1 MSTGKAVNR
10 PVDVKQKEA
19 DVNNKLQLYGIFQ
32 AFSNGKVPSNKQID
46 IALNSA
52 LASKPLS
59 SPSKKL
65 STEGQQLV
73 GDLRKVIEQAK
84 VLLLTKNEGNLLQ
97 DFIWNAEQISGGNQ
111 ALPGAPVDKNTAK
124 QHGNEALDGLRTLG
138 TLLISNGQ
146 FRKLLSDATTLLR
159 DIAGDAAQ
167 NTANKVKPSDEAL
180 NQMDKPADDNT
191 WHENPDM
198 SRGNLKETMRQKM
211 PVGKQDM
218 KQAAG
223 DANQAAHP
231 DGSRDPRDT
240 ARLGAHE
247 GQTGQNTG
255 MSAQGGLEQGKQQL
269 SEKIPEEDKEKAR
282 ARRDQLNNYLK
293 GKMPQERREQTIWR
307 LKKMVVE
314 VQGHQDYQRAIETLL
329 RLAEQYAGHG
339 KNLGQQG
346 AGTVQGFKT
355 DNKHWLTNIKTLLER
370 FANSTSADDL
380 IDSINQ
386 IYKDADSDPEL
397 KGWFRNL
404 NQYVHKCLQQQGY
417 ILEDR
422 STEEW
427 NRIYDQGHE
436 LLRGRYRGHTDRI
449 ADEFKFIGQQ
459 FDADEQNRQ
468 FAQSVNKLFLDIG
481 NDENG
486 QTTFK
491 PHLVKDLTDVIL
503 PGLFESVQYVPIP
516 RIEYSDPMVDAIV
529 ENLVIESDNLAP
541 NVMEFGSDNYWRWG
555 RKSIINKNKNKVM
568 LSVSGVQMDLRDV
581 SYYLKKKQGF
591 PSITDKGVMD
601 IFMGGSGFSFK
612 VELETA
618 DKAREHA
625 QTHFFKVTKVET
637 DIQNLQV
644 KVKMSNHKLLFS
656 MFKPLLLK
664 VMRPVIQKVLE
675 KQIKDSVNQLDGM
688 LYDIKKEADR
698 AEAEAKRNPDPEH
711 LQNMYQRYAS
721 AAQSRV
727 MQGKQKKEHLKE
739 KTKDTQVNVAVTQHD
754 SIFKNISLPGGI
766 STKAT
771 EYKELAAK
779 GDKWESP
786 IFSIGSAR
794 ETSSL
799 PQIAKVARK
808 PHGRTG
814 GYGST
819 TSSTGTGSGLG
830 SSGRGLDSQYDS
842 AGTGAGY
849 GNQGYGNQG
858 LSPGQGLSSGQGLGA
873 GAGLAAGSGLAAS
886 QGLPDRSG
894 LGHQSGQIGSG
905 AHSGSGNAG
914 LAHGQHTGAQSGQ
927 FGDYPQGLNQQQLG
941 GTGEG
946 LYSNTQ
952 SSTHPNTGGQFANQV
967 DNAFNSATGHGSG
980 GGVAS
985 TTGPGAPAHG
995 DSQFHTTF
1003 GDQNPVF
1010 QGRA

>member
-32 AFSNGKVPSNKQID
+32 AFANGKVPSNKQID

-65 STEGQQLV
+65 STEGQSLV
-73 GDLRKVIEQAK
+73 ADLRKVIEQAK
-84 VLLLTKNEGNLLQ
+84 ILLLTKNEGNLLQ

-111 ALPGAPVDKNTAK
+111 TLPGAPVDKDTAK

-138 TLLISNGQ
+138 TLVISNGQ

-167 NTANKVKPSDEAL
+167 NTANKVKPSEDEL
-180 NQMDKPADDNT
+180 NQIDRPAEDNT

-198 SRGNLKETMRQKM
+198 SKGNLKETMRQKM
-211 PVGKQDM
+211 PIGRQDV

-240 ARLGAHE
+240 AQLGAHE
-247 GQTGQNTG
+247 GQTGNNTG
-255 MSAQGGLEQGKQQL
+255 MNAQAGVQQGKEQL
-269 SEKIPEEDKEKAR
+269 KAKIPEEDQEKVR
-282 ARRDQLNNYLK
+282 ARRDQFNNYLK

-314 VQGHQDYQRAIETLL
+314 VQGHSDYQRAIETLL
-329 RLAEQYAGHG
+329 SLAERYAGHG
-339 KNLGQQG
+339 KQLGQQG
-346 AGTVQGFKT
+346 AGTVQGAHQEDDALTRAEADIKVRNLDFKA
-355 DNKHWLTNIKTLLER
+355 NNEHWLTNIKTLLER
-370 FANSTSADDL
+370 FANSTSSDDL

-386 IYKDADSDPEL
+386 IYKDADNDPEL
-397 KGWFRNL
+397 KGWFRHL
-404 NQYVHKCLQQQGY
+404 NQYIHKCLQQQGY

-427 NRIYDQGHE
+427 NQIYDQGHE

-468 FAQSVNKLFLDIG
+468 FAQSVNKLFLDLG

-486 QTTFK
+486 KTTFK

-555 RKSIINKNKNKVM
+555 RKSITNKNKNKVM

-637 DIQNLQV
+637 DIQNLSI
-644 KVKMSNHKLLFS
+644 KLKKSNHKLLFN

-675 KQIKDSVNQLDGM
+675 KQIKDSVNQVDSM

-698 AEAEAKRNPDPEH
+698 AEAEAKRNPDPEN

-721 AAQSRV
+721 AAQNRV
-727 MQGKQKKEHLKE
+727 MQGKQKKEQLKE

-799 PQIAKVARK
+799 PQVAKVTRK
-808 PHGRTG
+808 SHGRSG
-814 GYGST
+814 GYEPT
-819 TSSTGTGSGLG
+819 TTRTGNGSGLG
-830 SSGRGLDSQYDS
+830 SNQYDS
-842 AGTGAGY
+842 AGAGY
-849 GNQGYGNQG
+849 GTQGYGNQG
-858 LSPGQGLSSGQGLGA
+858 LSSGAGLGA
-873 GAGLAAGSGLAAS
+873 GAGLTGAGLAGS

-905 AHSGSGNAG
+905 LGSSG
-914 LAHGQHTGAQSGQ
+914 LAQGHQLPGQTGA
-927 FGDYPQGLNQQQLG
+927 YPTGLNQQQLG

-946 LYSNTQ
+946 VYNTH
-952 SSTHPNTGGQFANQV
+952 SSTQPTSTAGQFANQV
-967 DNAFNSATGHGSG
+967 DNAFDSATGHGHG

-985 TTGPGAPAHG
+985 TTGPGAPVQG
-995 DSQFHTTF
+995 DTQFHTSF

>member
-1 MSTGKAVNR
+1 M
-10 PVDVKQKEA
+10 
-19 DVNNKLQLYGIFQ
+19 
-32 AFSNGKVPSNKQID
+32 
-46 IALNSA
+46 
-52 LASKPLS
+52 
-59 SPSKKL
+59 
-65 STEGQQLV
+65 
-73 GDLRKVIEQAK
+73 
-84 VLLLTKNEGNLLQ
+84 
-97 DFIWNAEQISGGNQ
+97 
-111 ALPGAPVDKNTAK
+111 
-124 QHGNEALDGLRTLG
+124 
-138 TLLISNGQ
+138 
-146 FRKLLSDATTLLR
+146 SDASTLLR

-167 NTANKVKPSDEAL
+167 NTANKVRPSEEAL
-180 NQMDKPADDNT
+180 QQVDQPAEDNT
-191 WHENPDM
+191 WHENPDF
-198 SRGNLKETMRQKM
+198 SKNNLKDTIKQRM
-211 PVGKQDM
+211 PVGKQDV
-218 KQAAG
+218 KQAVG

-231 DGSRDPRDT
+231 EGSRDPRDT
-240 ARLGAHE
+240 AQLGAHE
-247 GQTGQNTG
+247 GQTGANTG
-255 MSAQGGLEQGKQQL
+255 LNAQAGLEQGKQQL
-269 SEKIPEEDKEKAR
+269 AAKIPEEDKEKAR

-307 LKKMVVE
+307 LKKMIVE
-314 VQGHQDYQRAIETLL
+314 VQSHQDYQRAIETLL
-329 RLAEQYAGHG
+329 NLVERYAGHG
-339 KNLGQQG
+339 KQLGQQG
-346 AGTVQGFKT
+346 AGTVQGAHQEDDALTRAEADMKVRILGFT
-355 DNKHWLTNIKTLLER
+355 TENKHWLTNIKTLLER

-386 IYKDADSDPEL
+386 VYKDADQDPEL
-397 KGWFRNL
+397 KGWFRHL
-404 NQYVHKCLQQQGY
+404 NQYIRKCLQQQGY

-427 NRIYDQGHE
+427 NQIYDQGHE

-468 FAQSVNKLFLDIG
+468 FAESVNKLFLDLG

-486 QTTFK
+486 KTTFK

-516 RIEYSDPMVDAIV
+516 RIEVSDPQVDMIV

-555 RKSIINKNKNKVM
+555 RKSITNKNKNKMM

-581 SYYLKKKQGF
+581 SYYIKKKQGF

-625 QTHFFKVTKVET
+625 QTHFFKVNKVET
-637 DIQNLQV
+637 DIQNLSV
-644 KVKMSNHKLLFS
+644 KLKKSNHKLLFN

-664 VMRPVIQKVLE
+664 VMRPAIQKVLE

-688 LYDIKKEADR
+688 LYDIKTEADR
-698 AEAEAKRNPDPEH
+698 AEAEAKRNPDPQN

-721 AAQSRV
+721 SAQNRI
-727 MQGKQKKEHLKE
+727 MQGKQKKEQLKE
-739 KTKDTQVNVAVTQHD
+739 RTKDTQVNVAVTQHD

-799 PQIAKVARK
+799 PQLAKITRK
-808 PHGRTG
+808 PHGRPEGYAPTTTRTG
-814 GYGST
+814 G
-819 TSSTGTGSGLG
+819 GSGLG
-830 SSGRGLDSQYDS
+830 SSQYD
-842 AGTGAGY
+842 GTGAGY
-849 GNQGYGNQG
+849 GNQGLAGA
-858 LSPGQGLSSGQGLGA
+858 GA
-873 GAGLAAGSGLAAS
+873 GAGLAAG

-905 AHSGSGNAG
+905 PGHAG
-914 LAHGQHTGAQSGQ
+914 LAGGAPLAG
-927 FGDYPQGLNQQQLG
+927 GPLG
-941 GTGEG
+941 GQTGTYPAG
-946 LYSNTQ
+946 QPIGQTSAIPG
-952 SSTHPNTGGQFANQV
+952 STTGQFANQV
-967 DNAFNSATGHGSG
+967 DNAFDSATGHGHG

-985 TTGPGAPAHG
+985 TTGPGAPVQG
-995 DSQFHTTF
+995 DGQFHTTF

>member
-32 AFSNGKVPSNKQID
+32 AFANGKVPSNKQID

-84 VLLLTKNEGNLLQ
+84 ILLLTKNEGNLLQ

-111 ALPGAPVDKNTAK
+111 TLPGAPIDKDTAK

-167 NTANKVKPSDEAL
+167 NTANKVKPSEEAL
-180 NQMDKPADDNT
+180 NQMDKPAEDNT

-198 SRGNLKETMRQKM
+198 SRGNLKETLRQKV
-211 PVGKQDM
+211 PVGKQDV

-223 DANQAAHP
+223 DVNQATHP

-247 GQTGQNTG
+247 GQTGNNTG
-255 MSAQGGLEQGKQQL
+255 MNAQAGLEQGKQQL
-269 SEKIPEEDKEKAR
+269 SAKIPDEDKDKVR

-329 RLAEQYAGHG
+329 SLAERYAGHG
-339 KNLGQQG
+339 KNLGQQSV
-346 AGTVQGFKT
+346 GTVQGAHQE
-355 DNKHWLTNIKTLLER
+355 DDALTRAEADIKTLLER

-386 IYKDADSDPEL
+386 IYKDADNDPEL
-397 KGWFRNL
+397 KGWFRHL
-404 NQYVHKCLQQQGY
+404 NQYIHKCLQQQGY

-427 NRIYDQGHE
+427 NQIYDQGHE

-468 FAQSVNKLFLDIG
+468 FAQSVNKLFLDLG

-486 QTTFK
+486 KTTFK

-555 RKSIINKNKNKVM
+555 RKSITNKNKNKVM

-637 DIQNLQV
+637 DIQNLAV
-644 KVKMSNHKLLFS
+644 KLKKSNHKLLFN

-688 LYDIKKEADR
+688 LYDVKKEADR
-698 AEAEAKRNPDPEH
+698 AEAEAKRNPDPEN

-721 AAQSRV
+721 AAQNRV
-727 MQGKQKKEHLKE
+727 MQGKQKKEQMKE
-739 KTKDTQVNVAVTQHD
+739 RTKDTQVNVAVTQHD

-799 PQIAKVARK
+799 PQVAKVTRK
-808 PHGRTG
+808 PHGRAG

-819 TSSTGTGSGLG
+819 TTHTGTGSGLG
-830 SSGRGLDSQYDS
+830 SSGRDQYDG
-842 AGTGAGY
+842 AGAGY

-858 LSPGQGLSSGQGLGA
+858 LGSNTGYGNQGLSSGQGLGA

-905 AHSGSGNAG
+905 PGNSG
-914 LAHGQHTGAQSGQ
+914 LAHGHHLGGQS
-927 FGDYPQGLNQQQLG
+927 GDYPQGLNQQQLG

-946 LYSNTQ
+946 LYNTSH
-952 SSTHPNTGGQFANQV
+952 SSTHPTSTAGQFANQV
-967 DNAFNSATGHGSG
+967 DNAFDSATGHGHG

-985 TTGPGAPAHG
+985 TTGPGAAVQG

-1010 QGRA
+1010 QGRT

>member
-1 MSTGKAVNR
+1 MLTSAS
-10 PVDVKQKEA
+10 
-19 DVNNKLQLYGIFQ
+19 
-32 AFSNGKVPSNKQID
+32 AFANGKVPSNKQID

-84 VLLLTKNEGNLLQ
+84 ILLLTKNEGNLLQ

-111 ALPGAPVDKNTAK
+111 SLPGAPVDKDTAK

-146 FRKLLSDATTLLR
+146 FRKLLSDATTLFR

-167 NTANKVKPSDEAL
+167 NTANKVKPSDDAL
-180 NQMDKPADDNT
+180 NQMDQPADDNT
-191 WHENPDM
+191 WHENPDL
-198 SRGNLKETMRQKM
+198 SRGNLKESLRQKM
-211 PVGKQDM
+211 PVGKQDIR
-218 KQAAG
+218 QAAG

-240 ARLGAHE
+240 AQLGAYE
-247 GQTGQNTG
+247 GQTGNYTG
-255 MSAQGGLEQGKQQL
+255 MNAQGGLEQGKQQL
-269 SEKIPEEDKEKAR
+269 SAKIPEEDKDKVR

-293 GKMPQERREQTIWR
+293 GKMPQERRDQTIWR

-329 RLAEQYAGHG
+329 SLAERYAGHG
-339 KNLGQQG
+339 KQLGQQG
-346 AGTVQGFKT
+346 AGTVQGARQEDDALTRAEADIKVRNLGFKNE
-355 DNKHWLTNIKTLLER
+355 NKYWLTNIKTLLER

-386 IYKDADSDPEL
+386 IYRDADNDPEL
-397 KGWFRNL
+397 KGWFRHL
-404 NQYVHKCLQQQGY
+404 DQYIHKCLQQQGY

-427 NRIYDQGHE
+427 NQIYDQGHE

-468 FAQSVNKLFLDIG
+468 FAQSVNKLFLDLG

-486 QTTFK
+486 KTTFK

-555 RKSIINKNKNKVM
+555 RKSISNKNKNKVM

-637 DIQNLQV
+637 DIQNLSI
-644 KVKMSNHKLLFS
+644 KLKKSNHKLLFN

-675 KQIKDSVNQLDGM
+675 KQIKDSVNQVDGM

-698 AEAEAKRNPDPEH
+698 AEAEAKRNPDPENI
-711 LQNMYQRYAS
+711 QNMYQRYAS
-721 AAQSRV
+721 AAQNRV
-727 MQGKQKKEHLKE
+727 MQGKQKKEQLKE
-739 KTKDTQVNVAVTQHD
+739 RTKDTQVNVAVTQHD

-771 EYKELAAK
+771 EYKDLAAK

-799 PQIAKVARK
+799 PQVAKVTRK
-808 PHGRTG
+808 PHGRPE
-814 GYGST
+814 GYNPT
-819 TSSTGTGSGLG
+819 TTRTGTGSGLG
-830 SSGRGLDSQYDS
+830 SSQYDS
-842 AGTGAGY
+842 AGAGY
-849 GNQGYGNQG
+849 GSQGYGNQG
-858 LSPGQGLSSGQGLGA
+858 LSSG
-873 GAGLAAGSGLAAS
+873 

-905 AHSGSGNAG
+905 FG
-914 LAHGQHTGAQSGQ
+914 GQTGA
-927 FGDYPQGLNQQQLG
+927 YPTGLNQQQLG

-946 LYSNTQ
+946 VYNT
-952 SSTHPNTGGQFANQV
+952 SHPTSTAGQFANQV
-967 DNAFNSATGHGSG
+967 DNAFDSATGHGHG
-980 GGVAS
+980 GGIAS
-985 TTGPGAPAHG
+985 TTGPGAQVQG
-995 DSQFHTTF
+995 DTQFHTTF

-1010 QGRA
+1010 QGRT

>member
-1 MSTGKAVNR
+1 M
-10 PVDVKQKEA
+10 
-19 DVNNKLQLYGIFQ
+19 
-32 AFSNGKVPSNKQID
+32 
-46 IALNSA
+46 NSA
-52 LASKPLS
+52 LASKSLA

-84 VLLLTKNEGNLLQ
+84 ILLLTKNEGNLIQ

-111 ALPGAPVDKNTAK
+111 TLPGAPVDKNTAK

-167 NTANKVKPSDEAL
+167 NTATKVKPSEDQL
-180 NQMDKPADDNT
+180 NQIDRPAEDNT
-191 WHENPDM
+191 WHENPDL
-198 SRGNLKETMRQKM
+198 SRGNLKETLRQKV
-211 PVGKQDM
+211 PVGKQDV

-240 ARLGAHE
+240 AQLGAHE
-247 GQTGQNTG
+247 GRTGANTG
-255 MSAQGGLEQGKQQL
+255 LNAQGGLEAGKQQL
-269 SEKIPEEDKEKAR
+269 SAKIPEEDKEKAR

-329 RLAEQYAGHG
+329 SLAERYAGHG
-339 KNLGQQG
+339 KSLGQQS
-346 AGTVQGFKT
+346 AGTVQGAHQEDDALTRAEADIKVRILGFKNE
-355 DNKHWLTNIKTLLER
+355 NKHWLTNIKTLLER

-386 IYKDADSDPEL
+386 IYRDADNDPEL
-397 KGWFRNL
+397 KGWFRHL
-404 NQYVHKCLQQQGY
+404 NQYIHKCLQQQGY

-427 NRIYDQGHE
+427 NQIYDQGHE

-449 ADEFKFIGQQ
+449 ADEFKFIGEQ

-468 FAQSVNKLFLDIG
+468 FGQAVNKLFLDLG

-486 QTTFK
+486 KTTFK

-555 RKSIINKNKNKVM
+555 RKSITNKNKNKVM

-637 DIQNLQV
+637 DIQNLSI
-644 KVKMSNHKLLFS
+644 KLKKSNHKLLFN

-675 KQIKDSVNQLDGM
+675 KQIKDSVNQLDGT
-688 LYDIKKEADR
+688 LYEIKKEADR
-698 AEAEAKRNPDPEH
+698 AEAEAKRNPDPQN

-721 AAQSRV
+721 AAQNRV
-727 MQGKQKKEHLKE
+727 MQGKQKKEQLKE
-739 KTKDTQVNVAVTQHD
+739 KTQDKEFNVAVTQHD
-754 SIFKNISLPGGI
+754 SIFKNIQLPGGI

-799 PQIAKVARK
+799 PQIAKVTRK
-808 PHGRTG
+808 PHGRSE
-814 GYGST
+814 GYQST
-819 TSSTGTGSGLG
+819 TSRTGTGSGLG
-830 SSGRGLDSQYDS
+830 SSGQYDG
-842 AGTGAGY
+842 AGAGY

-858 LSPGQGLSSGQGLGA
+858 LSSGQGLTGSNTGYGNQGLSTGQGLGA
-873 GAGLAAGSGLAAS
+873 GAGLAAGSGLAAG

-905 AHSGSGNAG
+905 PGHSG
-914 LAHGQHTGAQSGQ
+914 LAQGHQVGGQSGA
-927 FGDYPQGLNQQQLG
+927 YPTGLNQQQLG

-946 LYSNTQ
+946 LYNTSH
-952 SSTHPNTGGQFANQV
+952 SSTHPTSTTGQFANQV
-967 DNAFNSATGHGSG
+967 DNAFDSATGHGHG

-985 TTGPGAPAHG
+985 TTGPGAPPQG
-995 DSQFHTTF
+995 DTQFHTSF

-1010 QGRA
+1010 QGRV